1 MIFTLMP
8 FEQMIYQYLGEKK
21 EGGKKKPKKKEPK
34 ATVTA
39 TFPLSEPFVSGFSWK
54 RCLSKQLLSCTAA
67 SPPGMHGEHGSWR
80 DHNNPCGLGCH
91 GRHNG
96 ELCGGT
102 AGAKHDSPLHSQ
114 PRTRQLLFHSYNGQT
129 HILRS
134 SRSLL
139 ARSLTSMTATARSKA
154 MQPLKKQSNPKVL
167 KLHRLAGILHKNKP
181 ATVQDNERPENQ

>member
-1 MIFTLMP
+1 
-8 FEQMIYQYLGEKK
+8 MIYQYLGEKK
-21 EGGKKKPKKKEPK
+21 EGGKKKKQKKKEPK

-102 AGAKHDSPLHSQ
+102 AGAKHDSPPAQPAPDTTTAISQLQWTNTHSAQQ
-114 PRTRQLLFHSYNGQT
+114 PQPP
-129 HILRS
+129 
-134 SRSLL
+134 
-139 ARSLTSMTATARSKA
+139 RSLTHIHDSRS
-154 MQPLKKQSNPKVL
+154 PLQSNAASEETKQS
-167 KLHRLAGILHKNKP
+167 
-181 ATVQDNERPENQ
+181 